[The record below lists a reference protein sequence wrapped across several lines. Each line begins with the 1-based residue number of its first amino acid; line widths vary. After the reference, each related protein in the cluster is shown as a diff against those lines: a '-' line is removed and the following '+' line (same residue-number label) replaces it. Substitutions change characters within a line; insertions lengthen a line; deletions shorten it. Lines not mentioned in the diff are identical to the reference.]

1 MREKPLPGYPDVPTL
16 KEAGYD
22 VTPTPQIRAVVAP
35 PQMPAEAAAYWEDR
49 FAKLHASPTWK
60 KYLEENQLDN
70 HFTNSA
76 ELGKLIKQ
84 IEDELRT
91 QYQAAGVKVVR

>member
-1 MREKPLPGYPDVPTL
+1 M
-16 KEAGYD
+16 
-22 VTPTPQIRAVVAP
+22 AP

-49 FAKLHASPTWK
+49 FAKLRASPTWK
-60 KYLEENQLDN
+60 KYLEENQLDD

-76 ELGKLIKQ
+76 ELEKLIKQ
-84 IEDELRT
+84 IENELRT